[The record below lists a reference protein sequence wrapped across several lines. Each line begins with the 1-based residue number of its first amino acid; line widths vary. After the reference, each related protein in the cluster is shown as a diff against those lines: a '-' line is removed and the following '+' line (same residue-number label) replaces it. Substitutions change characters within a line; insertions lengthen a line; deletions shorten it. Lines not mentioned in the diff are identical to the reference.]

1 MQKPRYNAQSWQS
14 IFCHMRFSESFS
26 PHSILNFYKSALPTG
41 REVVALFEGNC
52 ETDQEKQCLDHL
64 KRYVKNLASTDLQR
78 LPNAMTGADII

>member
-52 ETDQEKQCLDHL
+52 QTDQEKQCLDHL

-78 LPNAMTGADII
+78 LPTVMTGADII